1 MSPFLY
7 IFHRALGQ
15 IIKRLYFMEEAAK
28 LDGSLSHREKFEA
41 FYKSIEDIIDR
52 EGVESLV
59 HIDMNRDEICDFSEE
74 IEYMH

>member
-1 MSPFLY
+1 
-7 IFHRALGQ
+7 
-15 IIKRLYFMEEAAK
+15 MEEAAK

-41 FYKSIEDIIDR
+41 FYKSIEEFIER

-59 HIDMNRDEICDFSEE
+59 HMDISRYGICNFSEE